1 MTNYDG
7 GEGKILTWIM
17 VKKSMVEKMTMK
29 ERRMMM
35 MMMMM
40 KGKRMM
46 MMMESVGWMQ
56 TPQ

>member
-17 VKKSMVEKMTMK
+17 VKKSMVEKMMMK
-29 ERRMMM
+29 GRRMMM
-35 MMMMM
+35 MMR